1 MPTQLIPVPQ
11 TTATPQPCSVPARR
25 IAKVSLSTIVRV
37 DQPRDADRVV
47 EVPHLRGKIEPGD
60 QQLAEVGHGP
70 VVGRHLGGVRRAV
83 EQVCKHV
90 QRALEPEI
98 VG

>member
-25 IAKVSLSTIVRV
+25 IANVSLSTIVLV
-37 DQPRDADRVV
+37 DQPRA
-47 EVPHLRGKIEPGD
+47 PTASWKSSHLRRQVEPGD

-70 VVGRHLGGVRRAV
+70 VVGRHFGGVRRAV
-83 EQVCKHV
+83 EQLCEHV

-98 VG
+98 VR